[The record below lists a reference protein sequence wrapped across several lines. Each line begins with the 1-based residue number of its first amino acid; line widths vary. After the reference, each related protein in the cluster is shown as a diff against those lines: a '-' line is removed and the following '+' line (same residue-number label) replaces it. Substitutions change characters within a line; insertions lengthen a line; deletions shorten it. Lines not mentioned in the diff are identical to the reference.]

1 MADEDLRDFV
11 IEQLAE
17 LDVTSRPR
25 FGAQHMYLGA
35 TFFGLIADGE
45 VYFRTDEESRPAYL
59 DRGMKA
65 FQPSE
70 RPRGPRTV
78 DRHFEVPADVL
89 EDRELLCEWAERASR
104 A

>member
-11 IEQLAE
+11 LEQLAG
-17 LDVTSRPR
+17 LDVSSRPR
-25 FGAQHMYLGA
+25 FGAHHLYLAG
-35 TFFGLIADGE
+35 TFFGLIAGGE
-45 VYFRTDEESRPAYL
+45 VYFRTDDESRPAYL

-65 FQPSE
+65 FHPSE

-78 DRHFEVPADVL
+78 DRHFEVPAEVL
-89 EDRELLCEWAERASR
+89 EDRDLLREWAERASR